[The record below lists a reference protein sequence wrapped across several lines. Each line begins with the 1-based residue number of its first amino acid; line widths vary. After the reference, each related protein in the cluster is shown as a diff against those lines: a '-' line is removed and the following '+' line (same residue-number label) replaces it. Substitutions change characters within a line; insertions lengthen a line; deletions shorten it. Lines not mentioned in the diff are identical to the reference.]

1 MILQQMSTVPDSQPN
16 HYVGESQE
24 FVADTFHSSSDTKG
38 RVQHHPD
45 HMAALQQLNDYDS
58 LDNYS
63 YLNEESLRSKHSAKE
78 DNLTSRRSSRLL
90 TPTSS
95 DTWRRKQTSSPL
107 RISSPSRI
115 DLHDQVALSTI
126 SHAYERKRPI
136 DPSAGTF

>member
-16 HYVGESQE
+16 HYVGETQE

-38 RVQHHPD
+38 LVQHHPD

-58 LDNYS
+58 LDNYA
-63 YLNEESLRSKHSAKE
+63 YLNEESLRSQHSAYKE
-78 DNLTSRRSSRLL
+78 DNPTPRRSSRLL

-107 RISSPSRI
+107 RTLSSPSRI
-115 DLHDQVALSTI
+115 NSRDQVVL